1 VLDENRF
8 LATRDGMQA
17 DFTAAPRRHV
27 AVAWDSRCVDV
38 TCFG

>member
-27 AVAWDSRCVDV
+27 AVA
-38 TCFG
+38 